1 MSKVVRLLERLATQ
15 QSIPQDYMYYGVPSP
30 WLQIKCMRVLQQFP
44 LADDPT
50 IAGALA
56 EVLRRVVSVRS
67 VPWKQLPRSLSIF
80 LCTSRLAARP
90 SKM

>member
-67 VPWKQLPRSLSIF
+67 VPLVKQLPRSLSIF
-80 LCTSRLAARP
+80 LCPSRLAARP
-90 SKM
+90 